1 MRTCS
6 SERGSSFRPRVGE
19 TRRDGRINGG
29 LKIEQVVFRT
39 SHPPLHRTT
48 LDPTLLPFKLSH
60 FPSPQHSPSAM
71 ASTKLLLPAILTI
84 INLTGIYRVNAIQN
98 HIVEDGVL
106 QSSFAANEVHPKSSA
121 WHEFL
126 NGRDARRNRKLIDVD
141 YIGERE

>member
-1 MRTCS
+1 
-6 SERGSSFRPRVGE
+6 
-19 TRRDGRINGG
+19 
-29 LKIEQVVFRT
+29 
-39 SHPPLHRTT
+39 
-48 LDPTLLPFKLSH
+48 
-60 FPSPQHSPSAM
+60 M

-84 INLTGIYRVNAIQN
+84 INLTGIYRVNAIHN

-106 QSSFAANEVHPKSSA
+106 QSSFSANEVHPKSNA